1 MNKTTRLLWFLLVAS
16 FILAGLLLVTGAA
29 LPFDTLKSTG
39 DRLSKD
45 GNLQSLTLES
55 YQAWHLP
62 AGVLGAVLLA
72 LGMLMLAWRKA
83 SQGILQG
90 FTRRLSRTWQA
101 FIQDWRLLFADLRAH
116 RPETKT
122 VILLLGITLLALA
135 VRLVFISRPMTHDES
150 YTFKIFAQLP
160 FSYLVSDYHK
170 PNNHIFHTIL
180 VRISYLLFGQQPW
193 AVRLPAFL
201 AGVLLVPA
209 GYLLGRM
216 LYDQYAA
223 LLGAAFLAVF
233 PTLIEYSIQARGY
246 TLLTL
251 FTLLVFAL
259 AVYVKNH
266 RNRAAWFLLVLFST
280 LGFYTIPIMLMPF
293 GIVFLW
299 LFLSGMIEDTSPD
312 YPSRLVWLKYLVVA
326 GTLVVLFTAV
336 LYTPV
341 FLRYGVN
348 AVIANPTVRSIN
360 DFDLFKDT
368 ATARLEDTWREWNQD
383 VPAPVMLLL
392 AAGFISSLLLH
403 WRIGPLRVAL
413 AERRFSRVR
422 IPIQIPAA
430 LWIVSYVVI
439 QEMKPLAR
447 IWVFL
452 LALILLWAAAGLVSP
467 FRRLHIKLFR
477 NQSLA
482 GILLGIGLLAVLA
495 GGIYRSA
502 LYYPVPMGDPQQVT
516 LFLKN
521 ELRED
526 DICVIVPPDDLP
538 YMYYFDLYN
547 VPGKYIFDIR
557 VRPFHRS
564 LVVVNA
570 SYQQTVESV
579 VDERGPELPF
589 LLMNQARKITQTGD
603 TSVFEIPANL
613 RVMQETYGTYGK

>member
-45 GNLQSLTLES
+45 GNLQSLTLER

-72 LGMLMLAWRKA
+72 LGLLMLAWRKA
-83 SQGILQG
+83 SQDILQG

-193 AVRLPAFL
+193 AVRLPALL
-201 AGVLLVPA
+201 AGVLMVPA

-216 LYDQYAA
+216 LNDQYAA

-251 FTLLVFAL
+251 FTLLIFAL

-299 LFLSGMIEDTSPD
+299 LFLSGMIKDTSPD

-477 NQSLA
+477 NQPLA

-613 RVMQETYGTYGK
+613 RVMEETYGK